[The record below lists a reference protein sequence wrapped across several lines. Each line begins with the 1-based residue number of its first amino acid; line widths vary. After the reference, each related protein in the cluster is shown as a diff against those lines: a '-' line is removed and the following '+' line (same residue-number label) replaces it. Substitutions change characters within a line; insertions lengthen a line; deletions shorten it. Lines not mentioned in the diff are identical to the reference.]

1 MKQTEIVTQRRQGAK
16 VKRRNQIAATGF
28 AAIQCLLFNLCVF
41 APLADEAKGGDGA
54 KSALREILVLVPCLR
69 LLRTRIVNLSAVL
82 SSDLDRLK
90 PCGRIGDLILGSDKL
105 DLFSVPF
112 RG

>member
-1 MKQTEIVTQRRQGAK
+1 VWAAHEDPQFHRHGPSRRPKSAQTQVLPDLF
-16 VKRRNQIAATGF
+16 F
-28 AAIQCLLFNLCVF
+28 AFFAIFCGYLISALNLCVF
-41 APLADEAKGGDGA
+41 AP
-54 KSALREILVLVPCLR
+54 LREILVLVPGLCVLR
-69 LLRTRIVNLSAVL
+69 RCEPICGL

-90 PCGRIGDLILGSDKL
+90 PCGRIGDLILGSDEL